1 LNQGYRV
8 THIESFSLARASLA
22 VSRYVLSLD
31 PLRDPMGVLLAL
43 DHFALLSN
51 SEVTDRWLVDFV
63 ESHKVRSTSGSSSQ
77 LLRVR
82 RVKIKEFLN
91 SFLPH
96 RFKFIIVMTARKK
109 NTNVTCSTYPIGPI
123 RMH

>member
-1 LNQGYRV
+1 MFKGKFNRRCSIHSFNQGHRV

-51 SEVTDRWLVDFV
+51 SEVNDRWLVAFV
-63 ESHKVRSTSGSSSQ
+63 ESHKVRFTWGFSRQVKSKSKNFSTIRFHTGSN
-77 LLRVR
+77 LL
-82 RVKIKEFLN
+82 
-91 SFLPH
+91 S
-96 RFKFIIVMTARKK
+96 
-109 NTNVTCSTYPIGPI
+109 
-123 RMH
+123 